1 MKPLIVANWKLNP
14 TNQKEVK
21 ELFEKIKKGVSK
33 IKGVEVVICPPFV
46 FLPLIKGLSLGA
58 QNVYFEEKGAFTGEI
73 SALML
78 KDLKIDYVIVGHSER
93 RKHFKETDEI
103 INRKIKKALAA
114 SLKIIFCVGE
124 TAGEKAAGKKS
135 NILESQLK
143 EGLNGISKDDAKKI
157 NIAYEPVWSI
167 GTGNNCSVDETM
179 SSVLYIKKVLAGIYN
194 RQTADSIRII
204 YGGSVKSA
212 NSGDYIKKAGASGL
226 LVGGSSLDAGEFIK
240 IIKSAEYVQATEHN

>member
-78 KDLKIDYVIVGHSER
+78 KD
-93 RKHFKETDEI
+93 
-103 INRKIKKALAA
+103 
-114 SLKIIFCVGE
+114 
-124 TAGEKAAGKKS
+124 
-135 NILESQLK
+135 
-143 EGLNGISKDDAKKI
+143 
-157 NIAYEPVWSI
+157 
-167 GTGNNCSVDETM
+167 
-179 SSVLYIKKVLAGIYN
+179 
-194 RQTADSIRII
+194 
-204 YGGSVKSA
+204 
-212 NSGDYIKKAGASGL
+212 
-226 LVGGSSLDAGEFIK
+226 
-240 IIKSAEYVQATEHN
+240 